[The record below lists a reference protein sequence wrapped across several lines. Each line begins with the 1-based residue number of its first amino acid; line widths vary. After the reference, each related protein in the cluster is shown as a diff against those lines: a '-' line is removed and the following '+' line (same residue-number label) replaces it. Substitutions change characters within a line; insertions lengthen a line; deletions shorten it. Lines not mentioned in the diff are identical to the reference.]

1 MVVNFVISITSN
13 QPCDVHVVM
22 LDNITITH
30 SADAGR
36 SSSLGSTAMSK
47 RRYRQPLDTA
57 PPRGPCP
64 EVPEPEPP
72 LPREDVMLGIA
83 DAIAKEIDMTWV
95 IIAIIEILLRES
107 SSDKYAQGGLRLAHA
122 HLDGLCAIQRDVDR
136 VWQSE

>member
-1 MVVNFVISITSN
+1 
-13 QPCDVHVVM
+13 
-22 LDNITITH
+22 
-30 SADAGR
+30 
-36 SSSLGSTAMSK
+36 MSK
-47 RRYRQPLDTA
+47 RDHRQPLDTA

-64 EVPEPEPP
+64 GVPEPEPP

-107 SSDKYAQGGLRLAHA
+107 NDKYAQGGLRLAHA

-136 VWQSE
+136 VSRSE